1 MGTFISRFCSSLGSG
16 SIGRALRKSRAL
28 VAAAVGAAA
37 ALAAGTADAQEILL
51 TGPLAGAP
59 AVRRLRLHREGRF
72 ELAPGVS
79 FTLLDEYQRAIIP
92 GLRVTYHP
100 FDWLGFGVWGGYGFS
115 VQTNLAD
122 ELQRVAIDD
131 RRCSENA
138 ASAGCRLT
146 SVNLTRVGTNPSG
159 DPARTGRLADDQ
171 LGAMTWFVAPQ
182 VTAVPF
188 RGKIALFAS
197 LFADADIAFFAGPAF
212 VGLRERKACGLDDE
226 GNTITPCS
234 ESFSLTDRVAVAP
247 TFGLQLNFYIN
258 EFIGFGTEFRAIPFS
273 WNTAGFD
280 NHGTGQDGAFPDQA
294 VNGKDS
300 EFKFNS
306 MMSVY
311 ATVAL
316 PTKIKTTE

>member
-1 MGTFISRFCSSLGSG
+1 MRTFISRFFS
-16 SIGRALRKSRAL
+16 SRARAV
-28 VAAAVGAAA
+28 VAAAAGAVA
-37 ALAAGTADAQEILL
+37 ALAGSTADAQEILL

-79 FTLLDEYQRAIIP
+79 FTLLDEYQRSIIP

-100 FDWLGFGVWGGYGFS
+100 FDWLGFGVWGGYGFGIP
-115 VQTNLAD
+115 THLAGQ
-122 ELQRVAIDD
+122 LQQVAIDD
-131 RRCSENA
+131 RRCSENPSSKA
-138 ASAGCRLT
+138 CRLT
-146 SVNLTRVGTNPSG
+146 EVNLTRPGNNPQG

-171 LGAMTWFVAPQ
+171 LGQMTWFIAPQ

-212 VGLRERKACGLDDE
+212 VGLRERKACGLDDDR
-226 GNTITPCS
+226 NPITACS
-234 ESFSLTDRVAVAP
+234 QSFSLTDRVAVAP
-247 TFGLQLNFYIN
+247 TFGLQFNFYFN
-258 EFIGFGTEFRAIPFS
+258 DFVGFGTEFRALPFS

-280 NHGTGQDGAFPDQA
+280 NHGTGQDEAFPDQA

-306 MMSVY
+306 MINVY
-311 ATVAL
+311 ATIAL

>member
-1 MGTFISRFCSSLGSG
+1 MGTFISRLCSS
-16 SIGRALRKSRAL
+16 RVRAL
-28 VAAAVGAAA
+28 VAAAAGTVA
-37 ALAAGTADAQEILL
+37 ALAASTADAQEIQL

-59 AVRRLRLHREGRF
+59 AVRKLRLHREGRV

-79 FTLLDEYQRAIIP
+79 FSLLDEYQRSIIP

-100 FDWLGFGVWGGYGFS
+100 LDWLGFGVWGGYGLS
-115 VQTNLAD
+115 LQTDLANEVQK
-122 ELQRVAIDD
+122 VGIDD

-138 ASAGCRLT
+138 ASKACRLT
-146 SVNLTRVGTNPSG
+146 EVNLTRPGSNPAG
-159 DPARTGRLADDQ
+159 DPARTGKLADDQ

-197 LFADADIAFFAGPAF
+197 VFADADIAFFAGPAF
-212 VGLRERKACGLDDE
+212 VGLRERKACGRADD
-226 GNTITPCS
+226 GSPLAACGT
-234 ESFSLTDRVAVAP
+234 SFSLSDRVAIAP

-258 EFIGFGTEFRAIPFS
+258 DFIGFGTEFRGLPFS

-280 NHGTGQDGAFPDQA
+280 NHGTGQDNAFPDQA
-294 VNGKDS
+294 VNGADS

-306 MMSVY
+306 MISVY
-311 ATVAL
+311 ATVAI
-316 PTKIKTTE
+316 PTKIKVTE

>member
-1 MGTFISRFCSSLGSG
+1 MRTFISRFFS
-16 SIGRALRKSRAL
+16 SRARAV
-28 VAAAVGAAA
+28 VAAAAGAVA
-37 ALAAGTADAQEILL
+37 ALAGESAADAQEILL

-59 AVRRLRLHREGRF
+59 AVRRLRLHREGRL

-79 FTLLDEYQRAIIP
+79 FTLLDEYQRSIIP

-100 FDWLGFGVWGGYGFS
+100 FDWLGFGVWGGYGFGIP
-115 VQTNLAD
+115 THLAGQ
-122 ELQRVAIDD
+122 LQQVAIDD
-131 RRCSENA
+131 RRCAENGSSKA
-138 ASAGCRLT
+138 CRLT
-146 SVNLTRVGTNPSG
+146 EVNLTRPGTNPQG

-171 LGAMTWFVAPQ
+171 LGQMTWFIAPQ

-226 GNTITPCS
+226 RNAITPCS
-234 ESFSLTDRVAVAP
+234 QSFSLTDRVAVAP
-247 TFGLQLNFYIN
+247 TFGLQFNFYFN
-258 EFIGFGTEFRAIPFS
+258 DFVGFGTEFRALPFS

-280 NHGTGQDGAFPDQA
+280 NHGTGQDEAFPDQA

-306 MMSVY
+306 MINVY
-311 ATVAL
+311 ATIAL